1 MRLLTL
7 MALSLWSNIAVA
19 TTPGKFTF
27 LGENQCAP
35 FEGVLFDPTATA
47 NILAEAQTADD
58 NCKLVL
64 QYELDKQKVEH
75 ELQLQNLTIRHDA
88 LLAEYD
94 MRVQSLE
101 READALANAL
111 KKQSKKNPILWVAVG
126 VASGMAVSYGAYKVF
141 NE

>member
-35 FEGVLFDPTATA
+35 FEGVLFDPAATAT
-47 NILAEAQTADD
+47 ILAQAQTADD

-111 KKQSKKNPILWVAVG
+111 KKQSKKNPALWVAIG

>member
-7 MALSLWSNIAVA
+7 LALSLWSNIAIA

-27 LGENQCAP
+27 LGEKQCAP
-35 FEGVLFDPTATA
+35 FEGVIFDPTATA
-47 NILAEAQTADD
+47 NILAQAQTANDS
-58 NCKLVL
+58 CQLIL
-64 QYELDKQKVEH
+64 RYELDKQKVEY

-88 LLAEYD
+88 LLSEYD

-111 KKQSKKNPILWVAVG
+111 KKQSKKSPVLWIAIG
-126 VASGMAVSYGAYKVF
+126 VASGAAVSYGAYKIF

>member
-27 LGENQCAP
+27 LGENQCTP

-47 NILAEAQTADD
+47 TILAQAQTADD

-111 KKQSKKNPILWVAVG
+111 KKQSKTNPALWVAIG
-126 VASGMAVSYGAYKVF
+126 VASGMAISYGAYKVF

>member
-7 MALSLWSNIAVA
+7 LVLSLWSNSVLA

-35 FEGVLFDPTATA
+35 FEGVLFDPAATA
-47 NILAEAQTADD
+47 NILAQAQTADD
-58 NCKLVL
+58 NCQLGL
-64 QYELDKQKVEH
+64 QYELDKQKIEH

-111 KKQSKKNPILWVAVG
+111 KKQSKRGPALWITVG
-126 VASGMAVSYGAYKVF
+126 VVGGIAASYGAYRVF